1 MISLHHFPHGCLS
14 MFPMFKYARDEKKK
28 PFSDFPRI
36 KRIPPTTKATLGN
49 LKTHWKMIFAL
60 VYFWALKTKP
70 VRCKSDG
77 AFQFRF
83 LVPSRL
89 RNQKKSSCC
98 CGKIFCERNP
108 SSTHLNLRNL
118 KCYCANKTVNP
129 ERAESIHLARSVSQS
144 QCGI

>member
-28 PFSDFPRI
+28 LFSDFPRI
-36 KRIPPTTKATLGN
+36 ERIPPTTKATLGN
-49 LKTHWKMIFAL
+49 LKTHWKMIFVRL
-60 VYFWALKTKP
+60 VYFRALKRKP

-83 LVPSRL
+83 LVPSRQ
-89 RNQKKSSCC
+89 RNQKKSSSCC
-98 CGKIFCERNP
+98 YGKIFCERKP
-108 SSTHLNLRNL
+108 SSTHLNLGEMLLREQ
-118 KCYCANKTVNP
+118 KANP
-129 ERAESIHLARSVSQS
+129 ERAEMLHLPRLVSQS